1 MKAKGRLEG
10 DGHQMKET
18 KKSRDIA
25 KRMRILEKD
34 YKMSVREIAKVV
46 GVNFYI
52 VSYWRN
58 QKVNITDKNY
68 EKVCNMMLKLVGK
81 NIKYKGQAYDIL
93 MEGEEDV
100 D

>member
-1 MKAKGRLEG
+1 MKDTRRA
-10 DGHQMKET
+10 
-18 KKSRDIA
+18 RDVA
-25 KRMRILEKD
+25 KRMRILEKQ

-52 VSYWRN
+52 VSFWRN
-58 QKVNITDKNY
+58 QKVNITMANY

-93 MEGEEDV
+93 MEGEEDE

>member
-1 MKAKGRLEG
+1 MKDKRKAMDVAR
-10 DGHQMKET
+10 
-18 KKSRDIA
+18 
-25 KRMRILEKD
+25 RMRILEKD

-58 QKVNITDKNY
+58 QKVTITDKNY
-68 EKVCNMMLKLVGK
+68 EKVCNMMMRLTGK
-81 NIKYKGQAYDIL
+81 DIRYKGQAYDIL
-93 MEGEEDV
+93 MEGEEDE

>member
-1 MKAKGRLEG
+1 MKDTRRA
-10 DGHQMKET
+10 
-18 KKSRDIA
+18 RDVA
-25 KRMRILEKD
+25 KRMRILEKQ
-34 YKMSVREIAKVV
+34 YKMSVREIARVV

-52 VSYWRN
+52 VSFWRN
-58 QKVNITDKNY
+58 QKVNITMANY
-68 EKVCNMMLKLVGK
+68 EKVCNMMLKLAGK